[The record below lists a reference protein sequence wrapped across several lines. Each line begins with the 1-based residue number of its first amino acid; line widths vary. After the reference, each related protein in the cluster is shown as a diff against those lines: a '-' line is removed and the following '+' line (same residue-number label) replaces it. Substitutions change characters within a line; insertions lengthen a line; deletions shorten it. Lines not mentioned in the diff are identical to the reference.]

1 MLGRCGLR
9 WLRPARCGAGRG
21 PHPRFCGPVHQIA
34 AARLAPARIS
44 IAAAAARVIDVSGMA
59 FSKPLRTAI
68 AIVATDHSASTDPI
82 PTATGS
88 WYLAARP
95 AVRIWVRSPNSA
107 TRITVKLVAAT
118 PRTSYGSAH
127 TDVVI
132 PVAPSSPQEQQWTGQ
147 EQDGD
152 HHHHHHLHRR
162 WGRRASK
169 QPTATAKATWS
180 AKAATPA
187 KTNPGRCP
195 LPRIKLASAVLSGS
209 SAGKSLIWT
218 EPPDVAVQGLGM
230 LGSTAGGP
238 RHRRRRGDRRRGRP
252 REQAHLL
259 SRIVKEFYS
268 ALPWSS
274 GMPGEPPAT
283 SMRDSR

>member
-1 MLGRCGLR
+1 MAISRTPAPADPGPTAHTLNRAAARPPYPPPPVSFSDRALRARVTRYARCERHHPLEGRPGALRGRARPPACQVLVVVADMLGRCGLR

-118 PRTSYGSAH
+118 PEPRT
-127 TDVVI
+127 
-132 PVAPSSPQEQQWTGQ
+132 AP
-147 EQDGD
+147 
-152 HHHHHHLHRR
+152 L
-162 WGRRASK
+162 
-169 QPTATAKATWS
+169 
-180 AKAATPA
+180 TP
-187 KTNPGRCP
+187 
-195 LPRIKLASAVLSGS
+195 
-209 SAGKSLIWT
+209 
-218 EPPDVAVQGLGM
+218 M
-230 LGSTAGGP
+230 
-238 RHRRRRGDRRRGRP
+238 
-252 REQAHLL
+252 
-259 SRIVKEFYS
+259 
-268 ALPWSS
+268 
-274 GMPGEPPAT
+274 
-283 SMRDSR
+283 